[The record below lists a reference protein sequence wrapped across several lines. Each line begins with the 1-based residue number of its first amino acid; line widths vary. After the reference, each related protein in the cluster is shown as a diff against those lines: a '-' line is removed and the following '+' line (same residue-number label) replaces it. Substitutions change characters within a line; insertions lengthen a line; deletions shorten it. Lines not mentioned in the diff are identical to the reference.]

1 MPRKDSSDVAPII
14 STIVQWVIVPLI
26 MLAVFAFACVIACS
40 ARTPESKVSSW
51 AGFCAGLVTFV
62 VYVVS
67 QLNQIR
73 EPDFHSS
80 ALPGL
85 LLFPLGLGLAAGYA
99 FLGLVRLAVPTRLVG
114 LITLALA
121 ASSTSAMFT
130 YIFIDTLRVSVLYW
144 TLGATLG
151 ILLHIV
157 LFPMSVEHI
166 FKPGPGRVRAPA
178 DARLDPLPEFV
189 SSSGP
194 RSADAEESESARN
207 DGVPADGR
215 PDSSSRTRGTHR
227 PGTATAF
234 VGETVT
240 GCSAPFPAADEHL
253 PPGRNDGRQA

>member
-1 MPRKDSSDVAPII
+1 VAPII

-40 ARTPESKVSSW
+40 ARTPEAKVSSW

-80 ALPGL
+80 ALPEL
-85 LLFPLGLGLAAGYA
+85 LLIPLGPGLAAGYA

-157 LFPMSVEHI
+157 LFPTSVEHI
-166 FKPGPGRVRAPA
+166 FNPRPGRDRLPA
-178 DARLDPLPEFV
+178 DALRDLLPGFL

-194 RSADAEESESARN
+194 RSADSEGSGA
-207 DGVPADGR
+207 
-215 PDSSSRTRGTHR
+215 
-227 PGTATAF
+227 
-234 VGETVT
+234 
-240 GCSAPFPAADEHL
+240 
-253 PPGRNDGRQA
+253 GRNDGQPMNTLSDTRESAVPV

>member
-1 MPRKDSSDVAPII
+1 VAPII

-67 QLNQIR
+67 QLNDIR
-73 EPDFHSS
+73 EPDLRSS

-85 LLFPLGLGLAAGYA
+85 LLTPLSLGLGAGFV

-121 ASSTSAMFT
+121 ASSTSAVFT
-130 YIFIDTLRVSVLYW
+130 YIFIDNLRVSVLYW

-157 LFPMSVEHI
+157 LFPTSVEHI
-166 FKPGPGRVRAPA
+166 FNPRPGRGRLQA
-178 DARLDPLPEFV
+178 DARRDLLPEFV

-194 RSADAEESESARN
+194 RSADAEESGSARN
-207 DGVPADGR
+207 DGVPANLLS
-215 PDSSSRTRGTHR
+215 DSR
-227 PGTATAF
+227 
-234 VGETVT
+234 E
-240 GCSAPFPAADEHL
+240 SAL
-253 PPGRNDGRQA
+253 PVY